1 MHKQNNSQTT
11 GIISHVLFN
20 DGLMKQ
26 INLKTEFIHLIANL
40 SVLVCFYLVSNN
52 WDQRNYKSNRIRKAS
67 ETQSQEC
74 ENYK

>member
-11 GIISHVLFN
+11 GIISHVLSN

-40 SVLVCFYLVSNN
+40 SVLY
-52 WDQRNYKSNRIRKAS
+52 AS
-67 ETQSQEC
+67 I
-74 ENYK
+74 